1 MLDCKASGASSS
13 TLLVTLWDTC
23 QVHVLF
29 DGQHQH
35 IHFRYKLPL
44 YSRPICCCCQ
54 CLLRNIC
61 LPLSKEFRAW
71 GLGFTWLCDLV
82 KNREENMMG
91 RRNYPRYYYSHH
103 HHRSP
108 HPCFSCRPWAA
119 TVVGW
124 IEAGAAGEGANF
136 PCVAWETH
144 TADARSSSAAHFS
157 IPQTGIAMIIRW
169 RSQQTSSTYRCGMG
183 MPDCCRLLLIL
194 GHEALA
200 FCGEKFSITESPA
213 SNRKEN
219 ASLRLSSSVSF
230 SSSCVCVSLPLTATH
245 ALIHHR
251 ATLRSPFLP
260 SRKSESPEIQTEDSR
275 LSSTR
280 HSLYGFYV
288 WRGRKGT
295 NGYKQNNN
303 NEQQQQQPQQMMK
316 DYKKLVNWR
325 CGRSEEEKEMG
336 GWAAAINHNPQQQT
350 AALRDSHLQF
360 AHPKP

>member
-1 MLDCKASGASSS
+1 MLDYKPSGASSS

-29 DGQHQH
+29 YGQHQH
-35 IHFRYKLPL
+35 IHFCYKLPL
-44 YSRPICCCCQ
+44 YSRPMCCCCK
-54 CLLRNIC
+54 CLLQNIC
-61 LPLSKEFRAW
+61 LPLSKEVRAW
-71 GLGFTWLCDLV
+71 GLGFTWVCDLL

-91 RRNYPRYYYSHH
+91 MRNYSRYYYSHH

-108 HPCFSCRPWAA
+108 HPRFFCRPLAA
-119 TVVGW
+119 TGVGW
-124 IEAGAAGEGANF
+124 IAVGAAGEGANF

-144 TADARSSSAAHFS
+144 TAEVLSWSAAHFS

-169 RSQQTSSTYRCGMG
+169 RSQQTNSTYRCGMR
-183 MPDCCRLLLIL
+183 MANCCGLLLIL

-200 FCGEKFSITESPA
+200 FCSEKFAITESPA

-219 ASLRLSSSVSF
+219 ASLRLSSSFSF
-230 SSSCVCVSLPLTATH
+230 SSSSVCVSLYLPLTATH

-260 SRKSESPEIQTEDSR
+260 SRKSESPEIQTEDSKVP
-275 LSSTR
+275 STR

-295 NGYKQNNN
+295 NGYKKKTTTSSSSSSRRNRLQETSELEMRKKRGREGDGGMGSDNKPKTPNN
-303 NEQQQQQPQQMMK
+303 
-316 DYKKLVNWR
+316 KLQH
-325 CGRSEEEKEMG
+325 S
-336 GWAAAINHNPQQQT
+336 ATPLT
-350 AALRDSHLQF
+350 F
-360 AHPKP
+360 ANPKP